1 MSKKSQTNEQ
11 FKKQL
16 DDAAMIAVN
25 WLVAVL
31 EPTVDEKRDPSDTSP
46 PRENENRGFHIL
58 FDAYVGKSHNSV
70 ATSKD
75 YFDRA
80 QLSYMTRR
88 ENDPTDDDMDTIKAH
103 WATLRA
109 EKQLDAAIAIRD
121 FMDSAYQQLTGQ
133 CFDLQAWK
141 DSLPYNNSGT
151 KAKAS
156 QSAKQELA
164 SAISAYKNRSA
175 SR

>member
-1 MSKKSQTNEQ
+1 MSKKDQTNELL
-11 FKKQL
+11 KKQL
-16 DDAAMIAVN
+16 DDAATIAVN

-31 EPTVDEKRDPSDTSP
+31 EPTVDEKRDPADTSP

-58 FDAYVGKSHNSV
+58 FDSYVGKAHNSV

-75 YFDRA
+75 FFDRS
-80 QLSYMTRR
+80 QLSYINRCKT
-88 ENDPTDDDMDTIKAH
+88 DPDNEEMDTIRDG
-103 WATLRA
+103 WAMLRA
-109 EKQLDAAIAIRD
+109 EKQLDAAISIRD
-121 FMDSAYQQLTGQ
+121 FMDSAYQQLTGR

-156 QSAKQELA
+156 QSAKQKLA
-164 SAISAYKNRSA
+164 SALSTSRNRSA